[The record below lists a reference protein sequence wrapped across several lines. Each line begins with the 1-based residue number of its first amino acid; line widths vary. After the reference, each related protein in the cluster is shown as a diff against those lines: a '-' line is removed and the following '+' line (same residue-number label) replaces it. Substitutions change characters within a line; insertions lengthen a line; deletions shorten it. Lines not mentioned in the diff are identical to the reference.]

1 MHVKVLLFKGLE
13 RYINL
18 YMYSLLHVL
27 LSILID
33 TIYCYI
39 ILCLVYMYVPRTI
52 SKMVPPCSHLVA
64 TRYSINPNP
73 DYLHKSSGKFTTFTS
88 EAVP

>member
-27 LSILID
+27 LSIFID

-39 ILCLVYMYVPRTI
+39 ILYLVYVPRTNFNNGLI
-52 SKMVPPCSHLVA
+52 WWLPD
-64 TRYSINPNP
+64 TGINPNP
-73 DYLHKSSGKFTTFTS
+73 DYLHKSSGKFNITTFAC
-88 EAVP
+88 EAVL

>member
-27 LSILID
+27 LSIFID
-33 TIYCYI
+33 TIYCYL
-39 ILCLVYMYVPRTI
+39 ILYLVYVPGLI
-52 SKMVPPCSHLVA
+52 SKMV
-64 TRYSINPNP
+64 
-73 DYLHKSSGKFTTFTS
+73 SSGGYQIQ
-88 EAVP
+88 V

>member
-27 LSILID
+27 LSIFID
-33 TIYCYI
+33 T
-39 ILCLVYMYVPRTI
+39 YMYPGLI
-52 SKMVPPCSHLVA
+52 SKMV
-64 TRYSINPNP
+64 
-73 DYLHKSSGKFTTFTS
+73 SSGGYQMQ
-88 EAVP
+88 V

>member
-1 MHVKVLLFKGLE
+1 MHVKVLKVVKGLE

-27 LSILID
+27 LSIFID

-39 ILCLVYMYVPRTI
+39 ILYLVYVPRTNFKNGLI
-52 SKMVPPCSHLVA
+52 WWLSD
-64 TRYSINPNP
+64 TGITPNP
-73 DYLHKSSGKFTTFTS
+73 DYLHKSSGKFNITTFAY
-88 EAVP
+88 EAVL

>member
-27 LSILID
+27 LSIVID

-39 ILCLVYMYVPRTI
+39 ILYLVYVPRTNAFI
-52 SKMVPPCSHLVA
+52 CWLPD
-64 TRYSINPNP
+64 TGINPNP
-73 DYLHKSSGKFTTFTS
+73 DYLHKSSGKFNITTFAY
-88 EAVP
+88 EAVL

>member
-1 MHVKVLLFKGLE
+1 MHVNVLLFKGLE
-13 RYINL
+13 RYMYINL

-27 LSILID
+27 LSILTHVD

-39 ILCLVYMYVPRTI
+39 ILYLVYMYPGLI

-64 TRYSINPNP
+64 TRYM
-73 DYLHKSSGKFTTFTS
+73 Y
-88 EAVP
+88 

>member
-27 LSILID
+27 LSIFID
-33 TIYCYI
+33 TIYSYI
-39 ILCLVYMYVPRTI
+39 ILYLLYVPRTNFKNALR
-52 SKMVPPCSHLVA
+52 SG
-64 TRYSINPNP
+64 INPNP
-73 DYLHKSSGKFTTFTS
+73 DYLHKSSGKFNITTFAY
-88 EAVP
+88 EAVL